1 MTLLRLLAAG
11 AALTA
16 AFCAINAQTTS
27 PMPTI
32 SFNPETVAASAP
44 ETKADATPEP
54 LTATKAFSDA
64 PATVFPSIDR
74 MTRLDMIDYY
84 NSGSP
89 KPSKNAFKGD
99 CRILS
104 ASDSQ
109 ITVATS
115 KVSEVELSLLTQGR
129 DTLLMV
135 VTTLNTPVP
144 DSSVKFYT
152 ARWKEIDKGL
162 FMVPMLDDW
171 TLPEAKERK
180 KDLENAVPFIL
191 AKFTYAPET
200 STFTLTNNLGDFL
213 PENDAKW
220 VSPLMH
226 KQLSYKWN
234 GKKMVRQTD

>member
-27 PMPTI
+27 TMPTI

-89 KPSKNAFKGD
+89 KPSKTRLKA
-99 CRILS
+99 IA
-104 ASDSQ
+104 ASSPHQ
-109 ITVATS
+109 
-115 KVSEVELSLLTQGR
+115 
-129 DTLLMV
+129 
-135 VTTLNTPVP
+135 
-144 DSSVKFYT
+144 T
-152 ARWKEIDKGL
+152 AR
-162 FMVPMLDDW
+162 
-171 TLPEAKERK
+171 
-180 KDLENAVPFIL
+180 
-191 AKFTYAPET
+191 
-200 STFTLTNNLGDFL
+200 
-213 PENDAKW
+213 
-220 VSPLMH
+220 
-226 KQLSYKWN
+226 
-234 GKKMVRQTD
+234 

>member
-27 PMPTI
+27 TMPTI

-54 LTATKAFSDA
+54 LTATKAFADA

-135 VTTLNTPVP
+135 VTTLNRSRQFGEILHRPVERNRQRP
-144 DSSVKFYT
+144 LHGAY
-152 ARWKEIDKGL
+152 ARR
-162 FMVPMLDDW
+162 LDI
-171 TLPEAKERK
+171 A
-180 KDLENAVPFIL
+180 
-191 AKFTYAPET
+191 
-200 STFTLTNNLGDFL
+200 
-213 PENDAKW
+213 
-220 VSPLMH
+220 
-226 KQLSYKWN
+226 
-234 GKKMVRQTD
+234 

>member
-27 PMPTI
+27 TMPTI

-180 KDLENAVPFIL
+180 KDLEFRSSWQNSPTHPKLPLSPSPTTL
-191 AKFTYAPET
+191 AT
-200 STFTLTNNLGDFL
+200 SFQKTTL
-213 PENDAKW
+213 
-220 VSPLMH
+220 
-226 KQLSYKWN
+226 N
-234 GKKMVRQTD
+234 GSAL

>member
-1 MTLLRLLAAG
+1 
-11 AALTA
+11 
-16 AFCAINAQTTS
+16 
-27 PMPTI
+27 
-32 SFNPETVAASAP
+32 
-44 ETKADATPEP
+44 
-54 LTATKAFSDA
+54 
-64 PATVFPSIDR
+64 
-74 MTRLDMIDYY
+74 
-84 NSGSP
+84 
-89 KPSKNAFKGD
+89 
-99 CRILS
+99 
-104 ASDSQ
+104 
-109 ITVATS
+109 
-115 KVSEVELSLLTQGR
+115 
-129 DTLLMV
+129 MV

-200 STFTLTNNLGDFL
+200 STFTLTNNLGGFL